1 MSELQG
7 YVPLVEVTTN
17 VYVPGVDKHVQV
29 PGALGHPILFSG
41 DQKTAARGRGAQ
53 KAKMN
58 ALSPSA
64 RLEGLVPVAAD
75 WHTKVKILDVC

>member
-1 MSELQG
+1 MSMSKALTSM
-7 YVPLVEVTTN
+7 YRFLVLL
-17 VYVPGVDKHVQV
+17 
-29 PGALGHPILFSG
+29 AHPILFSG